1 MELSKNIFKNINI
14 ERVAMILLF
23 LFVGFR
29 LLKKLDKTKEQFSM
43 IENMERDEMI
53 EQIDSMN
60 FDELNNFEKV
70 LDNQEEEKVKKSSEL
85 DKFFE
90 KKNNLKEFD
99 LLPSNDG
106 DDLEYIEDEIVSEK
120 QFVYD
125 ETEFDY
131 GYLESKDTGIS
142 SELDFKFEEPTDLLD
157 LQTNEADSIEDE
169 TSMIEDDSDKKSSK
183 NTILSSLYELKK
195 GAKQIKSGT
204 SKLAEINNEIEKEKN
219 EFNYD
224 LIEDEFGFDDKI
236 ILDELDSE
244 IDTEEIDKPFI
255 NNVIDLQDYSPV
267 VKTEKIKKQLTKKEK
282 PKKSKDDNADI
293 LSLIENDAYEGS
305 ELLFKE
311 EDKSSSA
318 YEGSELL
325 FKDEDKSSIDSNILD
340 DKIASTRIVN
350 AYEESNECLLK
361 DMNPTDSINNEDSD
375 SSDKKFTIDKEGVE
389 KRLKKLKDAGVFIDP
404 TYEEDITYSQ
414 MKIDKS
420 DVDYTL
426 DKLNN
431 LRGDNKF
438 DKPVPLSKVYSGSV
452 YKPSGSKTFK
462 DTYKKIGRNLDMN
475 KSASN
480 YYTFDPTKKVNDRVS
495 YDLFKYDNGFT
506 NFQNIE

>member
-1 MELSKNIFKNINI
+1 M
-14 ERVAMILLF
+14 
-23 LFVGFR
+23 
-29 LLKKLDKTKEQFSM
+29 
-43 IENMERDEMI
+43 
-53 EQIDSMN
+53 
-60 FDELNNFEKV
+60 
-70 LDNQEEEKVKKSSEL
+70 DNQEEEKVKKSSEL

-99 LLPSNDG
+99 LLRSNDG

-204 SKLAEINNEIEKEKN
+204 SKLAEINNE
-219 EFNYD
+219 FNYD

-267 VKTEKIKKQLTKKEK
+267 VKTEKLVQ
-282 PKKSKDDNADI
+282 
-293 LSLIENDAYEGS
+293 
-305 ELLFKE
+305 
-311 EDKSSSA
+311 SA
-318 YEGSELL
+318 IHL
-325 FKDEDKSSIDSNILD
+325 
-340 DKIASTRIVN
+340 
-350 AYEESNECLLK
+350 
-361 DMNPTDSINNEDSD
+361 
-375 SSDKKFTIDKEGVE
+375 
-389 KRLKKLKDAGVFIDP
+389 
-404 TYEEDITYSQ
+404 Q
-414 MKIDKS
+414 
-420 DVDYTL
+420 
-426 DKLNN
+426 
-431 LRGDNKF
+431 
-438 DKPVPLSKVYSGSV
+438 
-452 YKPSGSKTFK
+452 
-462 DTYKKIGRNLDMN
+462 
-475 KSASN
+475 
-480 YYTFDPTKKVNDRVS
+480 
-495 YDLFKYDNGFT
+495 
-506 NFQNIE
+506 

>member
-1 MELSKNIFKNINI
+1 MELSKNIFKNINM

-53 EQIDSMN
+53 EQIDNMN

-142 SELDFKFEEPTDLLD
+142 SELDFKFEEPTDLSS
-157 LQTNEADSIEDE
+157 LQSIEADSIEDE
-169 TSMIEDDSDKKSSK
+169 TLMTEDDSDKKSSK

-204 SKLAEINNEIEKEKN
+204 SKLAEINNE
-219 EFNYD
+219 FNYD

-244 IDTEEIDKPFI
+244 IDTEELDKPII
-255 NNVIDLQDYSPV
+255 NNVIDLQDYSPI
-267 VKTEKIKKQLTKKEK
+267 VKTEKIIKQSIKEEK
-282 PKKSKDDNADI
+282 PKKSKDDNTDI
-293 LSLIENDAYEGS
+293 LSLIEND
-305 ELLFKE
+305 
-311 EDKSSSA
+311 A

-340 DKIASTRIVN
+340 DKVASTRIVS

-361 DMNPTDSINNEDSD
+361 DMNSMDSIDNEDSH

-431 LRGDNKF
+431 LRGDQKF

-452 YKPSGSKTFK
+452 YKPSGSKSFK
-462 DTYKKIGRNLDMN
+462 DTYKKIGKNLDMN